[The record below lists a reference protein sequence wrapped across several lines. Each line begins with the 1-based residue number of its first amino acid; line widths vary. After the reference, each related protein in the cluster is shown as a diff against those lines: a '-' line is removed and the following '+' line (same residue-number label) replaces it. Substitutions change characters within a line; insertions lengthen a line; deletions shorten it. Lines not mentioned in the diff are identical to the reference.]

1 MIHRCLQCSKMTLCD
16 TVTFDSKDTSFIQ
29 RPLLLEEL
37 RWTVYVPLTQQQQQ
51 IIMIECV

>member
-1 MIHRCLQCSKMTLCD
+1 MTLCD
-16 TVTFDSKDTSFIQ
+16 TVTFDSKDTSLIQ